1 MAITTYELTGY
12 ANGAAVK
19 SALDKAGTA
28 LQAGTAATNVAVT
41 ATPTLSSTNVQA
53 AITELDAKVVASAI
67 PYITALS
74 MGAL

>member
-1 MAITTYELTGY
+1 MANSYISSYP
-12 ANGAAVK
+12 NGAAVDA
-19 SALDKAGTA
+19 ALDKAGTA

-53 AITELDAKVVASAI
+53 AIAELDAKFEASVI

-74 MGAL
+74 MGAR